1 MSFGDLWGTLGIA
14 GKLGML
20 IALTTVAFGVACA
33 VRPDERRLALMRP
46 LSLATIF
53 AALAT
58 FSGGAVS
65 ILRAIAATRTMSEVS
80 WQRVAAGAAENFMP
94 LFVAFG
100 CLTVAW
106 VLVATGLRRG

>member
-1 MSFGDLWGTLGIA
+1 MSLGEMWGVLSIA

-20 IALTTVAFGVACA
+20 IAVVTVGFGAACA
-33 VRPDERRLALMRP
+33 VRRDERWLALMRP

-58 FSGGAVS
+58 FSGGAMG
-65 ILRAIAATRTMSEVS
+65 ILRGIAATGTMTEVS
-80 WQRVAAGAAENFMP
+80 WQHVAAGAAENFIP